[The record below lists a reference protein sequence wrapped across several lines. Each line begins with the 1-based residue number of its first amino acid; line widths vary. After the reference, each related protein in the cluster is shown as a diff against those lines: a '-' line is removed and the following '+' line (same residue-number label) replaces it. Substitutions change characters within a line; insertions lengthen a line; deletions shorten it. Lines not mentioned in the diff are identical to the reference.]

1 MASAK
6 EQRNISTYIF
16 LHLNTTCLPKEGE
29 CRVTELCLLA
39 VNKNDLHKKS
49 FEFPRVTNKLVLCL
63 NPEREILHK
72 ATEISYLTNEKLIH
86 QQSFTSKTASQI
98 KFFLKHLEEPV
109 CLVAHYGNGFDFP
122 VLKDEIM
129 RVGKEKL
136 LDEILCA
143 DSLEILRSL
152 DGGKKKEVDIASTSS
167 LKRKSSHIL
176 NEGPKL
182 KKSKTAPV
190 TSKQT
195 KSNQGHNRVSPGL
208 KKSQSF
214 PAQSTSQDRP
224 FDLRIYYTTMF
235 GKEPEQSHTAEGFCK
250 ALVEVAQA
258 KPQFFEMV
266 DTYAEQFSDCSR
278 IKPSLGS
285 GKVH

>member
-6 EQRNISTYIF
+6 EQRNISTYVF

-39 VNKNDLHKKS
+39 VNKNDLHKNS
-49 FEFPRVTNKLVLCL
+49 EFPRVTNKLVLCL

-86 QQSFTSKTASQI
+86 QQSFTPKPASQI

-122 VLKDEIM
+122 VLKDELM
-129 RVGKEKL
+129 RVRKGIL
-136 LDEILCA
+136 LDKILCA
-143 DSLEILRSL
+143 DSLDILHLL
-152 DGGKKKEVDIASTSS
+152 DSEKKEKVDIASTSS
-167 LKRKSSHIL
+167 LKRKSSHNL

-195 KSNQGHNRVSPGL
+195 TSNQGHSQVSTWL
-208 KKSQSF
+208 KKSQSC
-214 PAQSTSQDRP
+214 PAQSPSQDTP
-224 FDLRIYYTTMF
+224 FALRIYYRNMF

-250 ALVEVAQA
+250 ALVEVAQVTPRFFKKVNTCA
-258 KPQFFEMV
+258 KDLKLIVPTSAGEGLPM
-266 DTYAEQFSDCSR
+266 
-278 IKPSLGS
+278 
-285 GKVH
+285 